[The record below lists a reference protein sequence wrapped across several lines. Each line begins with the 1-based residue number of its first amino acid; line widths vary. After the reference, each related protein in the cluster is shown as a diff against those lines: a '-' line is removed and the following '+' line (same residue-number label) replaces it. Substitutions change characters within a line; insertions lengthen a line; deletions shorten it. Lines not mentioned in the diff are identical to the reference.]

1 MKTLLLTL
9 FVALVLGISCSSFSG
24 KVSENEPEQDTVV
37 RSVRDRSG
45 EYCEFFVV
53 TKQDTSAYSCIFSS
67 NDMYDRLSMSIYF
80 DRTSKFCLDINAIT
94 ADNDTTAF
102 ATGGVVDEN
111 DKKEAGIN
119 AKHFAKDDVK
129 NRAYYNTLG
138 AQLIKKFLA
147 SENVDAT
154 NTYNIHSIK
163 KILEEFDIADL
174 MLGNIHID
182 VRVIFNEN
190 FIFIPKSHF
199 KYEILPDIYLVLLMS
214 NDKKYV
220 KFHRNSCEIKQNRL

>member
-1 MKTLLLTL
+1 MTGQETL
-9 FVALVLGISCSSFSG
+9 
-24 KVSENEPEQDTVV
+24 
-37 RSVRDRSG
+37 
-45 EYCEFFVV
+45 
-53 TKQDTSAYSCIFSS
+53 
-67 NDMYDRLSMSIYF
+67 IY
-80 DRTSKFCLDINAIT
+80 I
-94 ADNDTTAF
+94 
-102 ATGGVVDEN
+102 DEN

-138 AQLIKKFLA
+138 AQLIKKFLT

-163 KILEEFDIADL
+163 KILEEFDIADV

-182 VRVIFNEN
+182 VRIVFNEN
-190 FIFIPKSHF
+190 FIFVPKSHF

-220 KFHRNSCEIKQNRL
+220 KFLGFFEPKLINKNN